1 MAGVSTDELPQANP
15 GEFIWPVR
23 VYYED
28 TDGGGV
34 VYHANYL
41 KFMERA
47 RTEWLRHLGFE
58 QTELKTHFG
67 ILFVVR
73 KLEIQ
78 YKKPAC
84 FDDAIHV
91 VSTVAKIQ
99 RCLFT
104 FEQTIK
110 RNDEILTKALV
121 EVVCV
126 DAEAFSPA
134 SIPESIRNVIAM
146 ESA

>member
-1 MAGVSTDELPQANP
+1 MNSFV
-15 GEFIWPVR
+15 WPVR

-47 RTEWLRHLGFE
+47 RTEWLRHLGFD
-58 QTELKTHFG
+58 QTALRDDAG

-73 KLEIQ
+73 EIRM
-78 YKKPAC
+78 KFRKPAV
-84 FDDAIHV
+84 FNDALQV
-91 VSTVAKIQ
+91 
-99 RCLFT
+99 
-104 FEQTIK
+104 QTELTGVGRSLLEFKQI
-110 RNDEILTKALV
+110 ILREGDAMTEAAV

-126 DAEAFSPA
+126 DAQRFKPIA
-134 SIPESIRNVIAM
+134 IPPTIREKIT
-146 ESA
+146 EFQ

>member
-1 MAGVSTDELPQANP
+1 MSS
-15 GEFIWPVR
+15 FRWPVR

-47 RTEWLRHLGFE
+47 RTEWLRSLGFD
-58 QTELKTHFG
+58 QTELRAQLG
-67 ILFVVR
+67 VIFVVR
-73 KLEIQ
+73 EICMKYRRPAAFNDAVDVVTHLLGVGRSLLE
-78 YKKPAC
+78 
-84 FDDAIHV
+84 
-91 VSTVAKIQ
+91 
-99 RCLFT
+99 
-104 FEQTIK
+104 FEQV
-110 RNDEILTKALV
+110 ILRGEETLTEARV

-126 DAEAFSPA
+126 DAVRFKPVA
-134 SIPESIRNVIAM
+134 IPDTIRKTIT

>member
-1 MAGVSTDELPQANP
+1 MNRFV
-15 GEFIWPVR
+15 WPVR

-47 RTEWLRHLGFE
+47 RTEWLRYLGFE
-58 QTELKTHFG
+58 QNALRIDPG
-67 ILFVVR
+67 VLFVVR
-73 KLEIQ
+73 EVRLK

-84 FDDAIHV
+84 FNDTLNV
-91 VSTVAKIQ
+91 VTELLSSGRSLLEFK
-99 RCLFT
+99 
-104 FEQTIK
+104 QTIL
-110 RNDEILTKALV
+110 RGEEVLTDATV

-126 DAEAFSPA
+126 DAERFKPVT
-134 SIPESIRNVIAM
+134 IPPSIREKITVIQ
-146 ESA
+146 

>member
-1 MAGVSTDELPQANP
+1 MNRFVWQ
-15 GEFIWPVR
+15 VR

-47 RTEWLRHLGFE
+47 RTEWLRYLGFE
-58 QTELKTHFG
+58 QNVLRVDPG
-67 ILFVVR
+67 VLFVVR
-73 KLEIQ
+73 EVRLK

-84 FDDAIHV
+84 FNDTLNV
-91 VSTVAKIQ
+91 VTELLSSG
-99 RCLFT
+99 RSLLEFR
-104 FEQTIK
+104 QTIL
-110 RNDEILTKALV
+110 RGEEVLTDATV

-126 DAEAFSPA
+126 DAERFKPVT
-134 SIPESIRNVIAM
+134 IPPSIREKITVIQ
-146 ESA
+146 

>member
-1 MAGVSTDELPQANP
+1 MNSFV
-15 GEFIWPVR
+15 WPVR

-58 QTELKTHFG
+58 QNHLRIDPG
-67 ILFVVR
+67 VLFVVR
-73 KLEIQ
+73 EVRLK

-84 FDDAIHV
+84 FNDTLNV
-91 VSTVAKIQ
+91 VTELSSSG
-99 RCLFT
+99 RSLLEFR
-104 FEQTIK
+104 QTIL
-110 RNDEILTKALV
+110 RGEEVLTDATV

-126 DAEAFSPA
+126 DAERFKPVT
-134 SIPESIRNVIAM
+134 IPPSIREKITVIQ
-146 ESA
+146 

>member
-1 MAGVSTDELPQANP
+1 MNNFV
-15 GEFIWPVR
+15 WPVR

-47 RTEWLRHLGFE
+47 RTEWLRSLGFD
-58 QTELKTHFG
+58 QTALRRDPG

-73 KLEIQ
+73 EVRLK

-84 FDDAIHV
+84 FNDALEV
-91 VSTVAKIQ
+91 VT
-99 RCLFT
+99 
-104 FEQTIK
+104 E
-110 RNDEILTKALV
+110 LTGSGRSLLEFRQVIVRGEEVLTEAAV

-126 DAEAFSPA
+126 DAERFKPVA
-134 SIPESIRNVIAM
+134 IPQVVREKITVIQ
-146 ESA
+146 

>member
-1 MAGVSTDELPQANP
+1 MNRFV
-15 GEFIWPVR
+15 WPVR

-47 RTEWLRHLGFE
+47 RTEWLRYLGFE
-58 QTELKTHFG
+58 QNVLRVDPG
-67 ILFVVR
+67 VLFVVR
-73 KLEIQ
+73 EVRLK

-84 FDDAIHV
+84 FNDTLNVVTELLSSGRSLLEFRQMILRGEEVLTDA
-91 VSTVAKIQ
+91 T
-99 RCLFT
+99 
-104 FEQTIK
+104 
-110 RNDEILTKALV
+110 V

-126 DAEAFSPA
+126 DAQRFKPVT
-134 SIPESIRNVIAM
+134 IPPSIREKITVIQ
-146 ESA
+146 

>member
-1 MAGVSTDELPQANP
+1 MNRFV
-15 GEFIWPVR
+15 WPVR

-47 RTEWLRHLGFE
+47 RTEWLRYLGFE
-58 QTELKTHFG
+58 QNVLRVDPG
-67 ILFVVR
+67 VLFVVR
-73 KLEIQ
+73 EVRLK

-84 FDDAIHV
+84 FNDTLNV
-91 VSTVAKIQ
+91 VTELLSSG
-99 RCLFT
+99 RSLLEFR
-104 FEQTIK
+104 QTIL
-110 RNDEILTKALV
+110 RGEEVLTDATV

-126 DAEAFSPA
+126 DAERFKPVT
-134 SIPESIRNVIAM
+134 IPPSIREKITVIQ
-146 ESA
+146 

>member
-1 MAGVSTDELPQANP
+1 MKAPVSQ
-15 GEFIWPVR
+15 FVWPVR

-47 RTEWLRHLGFE
+47 RTEWLRGFGFE
-58 QTELKTHFG
+58 QTELRTAMG
-67 ILFVVR
+67 VIFVVR
-73 KLEIQ
+73 GLKIQ
-78 YKKPAC
+78 YRRPAC
-84 FDDAIHV
+84 FNDLL
-91 VSTVAKIQ
+91 TVITKLI
-99 RCLFT
+99 RVGRSLLE

-110 RNDEILTKALV
+110 RGDVILTESII

-126 DAEAFSPA
+126 DADQFKPA
-134 SIPESIRNVIAM
+134 SIPTEIRNM
-146 ESA
+146 MQLTEYE

>member
-1 MAGVSTDELPQANP
+1 MGELPQANP

>member
-1 MAGVSTDELPQANP
+1 MDKLPEANAR
-15 GEFIWPVR
+15 EFIWPVR

-58 QTELKTHFG
+58 QTELKTLFA

-84 FDDAIHV
+84 FNDTLSV
-91 VSTVAKIQ
+91 VSTLAKVQ

-110 RNDEILTKALV
+110 RDDEILTKAVV

>member
-1 MAGVSTDELPQANP
+1 MNS
-15 GEFIWPVR
+15 FIWPVR

-58 QTELKTHFG
+58 QAALRDDPG
-67 ILFVVR
+67 VLFVVR
-73 KLEIQ
+73 EVRLK
-78 YKKPAC
+78 YRRPAC
-84 FDDAIHV
+84 FDDALEV
-91 VSTVAKIQ
+91 VTELADVGRSLLAF
-99 RCLFT
+99 R
-104 FEQTIK
+104 QTI
-110 RNDEILTKALV
+110 RRGDESLTEAEV

-126 DAEAFSPA
+126 DEQRFKPTA
-134 SIPESIRNVIAM
+134 IPQSIREKIM
-146 ESA
+146 ECQ

>member
-1 MAGVSTDELPQANP
+1 MNSFVWL
-15 GEFIWPVR
+15 VR

-47 RTEWLRHLGFE
+47 RTEWLRHLGFD
-58 QTELKTHFG
+58 QTVLRDDAG

-73 KLEIQ
+73 EVRMKFR
-78 YKKPAC
+78 KPAA
-84 FDDAIHV
+84 FNDALQV
-91 VSTVAKIQ
+91 
-99 RCLFT
+99 
-104 FEQTIK
+104 QTELTGVGRSLLEFKQI
-110 RNDEILTKALV
+110 ILREGDAMTEAAV

-126 DAEAFSPA
+126 DAQRFKPIA
-134 SIPESIRNVIAM
+134 IPPTIREKIT
-146 ESA
+146 EFQ

>member
-1 MAGVSTDELPQANP
+1 MNRFV
-15 GEFIWPVR
+15 WPVR

-47 RTEWLRHLGFE
+47 RTEWLRYLGFE
-58 QTELKTHFG
+58 QNVLRVDPG
-67 ILFVVR
+67 VLFVVR
-73 KLEIQ
+73 EVRLK

-84 FDDAIHV
+84 FNDTLNV
-91 VSTVAKIQ
+91 VTELLSSG
-99 RCLFT
+99 RSLLEFR
-104 FEQTIK
+104 QTIL
-110 RNDEILTKALV
+110 RGEEVLTDATV

-126 DAEAFSPA
+126 DAQRFKPVT
-134 SIPESIRNVIAM
+134 IPPSIREKITVI
-146 ESA
+146 

>member
-1 MAGVSTDELPQANP
+1 MDELSQANP
-15 GEFIWPVR
+15 DGFVWPVR

-47 RTEWLRHLGFE
+47 RTEWLRSLGFE
-58 QTELKTHFG
+58 QTELKSNFG
-67 ILFVVR
+67 IMFVVR
-73 KLEIQ
+73 RLEIQ

-84 FDDAIHV
+84 FNDELSI
-91 VSTVAKIQ
+91 VSTMAKIQ

-110 RNDEILTKALV
+110 RDNEILTKALV

-126 DAEAFSPA
+126 DAKVFIPA